1 MKHPI
6 WILNSTLALLLIF
19 AFGFMILAWKKA
31 PAREDIEPNTVA
43 MPLKDEMVKVNIHNI
58 YENDLFGTYKQEI
71 PTLLPGDVAP
81 MPPPPTAK
89 AVSIPPLPVTQFL
102 DPLNIT
108 LKGIIILLD
117 DDSNNRAIIS
127 DNTTSKEVTYRV
139 GQAIQDAQI
148 IRVLSNKVII
158 LRSNGQQEVLYLREK
173 DAKMDPAY
181 TAQSDWHDVIKKVSD
196 TQFEINAREFVA
208 RVKNLAQFIEM
219 LDLITVYRQGKSIGC
234 TIGSSASSTL
244 GTELGLQRNDTITN
258 INGIAATTTA
268 ERFKIYKD
276 IIAMQ
281 TNNTINVTLLR
292 HQQEVTL
299 HYTIKDFKGVVAQ
312 GDGTSGQPAATASKD
327 LSADQ
332 LREKQTQSLRQQ
344 QRLAPTLQEIRAKE
358 RANMLQNGKDSTAT
372 SVTGKVE

>member
-19 AFGFMILAWKKA
+19 ASGFIILAWQKA

-43 MPLKDEMVKVNIHNI
+43 LPLKGEVVKVNIHNI
-58 YENDLFGTYKQEI
+58 YENDLFGTYKQEL
-71 PTLLPGDVAP
+71 PTLLPGQVAP

-89 AVSIPPLPVTQFL
+89 SISIPPLPVTQFL

-127 DNTTSKEVTYRV
+127 DNTTSKEVTYQV

-148 IRVLSNKVII
+148 IRVLSNKVIV

-181 TAQSDWHDVIKKVSD
+181 TAQSDWHDVIKKISD
-196 TQFEINAREFVA
+196 TQFEINAQEFVA

-219 LDLITVYRQGKSIGC
+219 LDLITVYKQGKSIGC

-244 GTELGLQRNDTITN
+244 GTELGLKHNDTITS
-258 INGIAATTTA
+258 INGTAATTTA

-292 HQQEVTL
+292 HQQEITL
-299 HYTIKDFKGVVAQ
+299 QYTIKDFKDAAAQ
-312 GDGTSGQPAATASKD
+312 TNKPAIIVSKD